1 MNELF
6 ESLDINDDMKANLAE
21 AFDKA
26 VLAKSVEMMD
36 EHVSVK
42 VEEAKTLMEAEYAEK
57 VEGLEDT
64 LDGYMTSVVEEFVAE
79 QKSSYEAEILDEKA
93 KKLLEMFDSMLTVA
107 GVAMTDINEA
117 RSDRDIAEDAD
128 SLENQ
133 IERLD
138 KRLSEKEADLHEA
151 RKEADKYLKAGFIA
165 ESKKGL
171 TMVESD
177 KFEKLAE
184 MVTFERS
191 EKYAD
196 ALDTIKESILDSREE
211 KFNESLVNAETGE
224 LPTKAFKPSEVDAK
238 SAMDF
243 SKYV

>member
-6 ESLDINDDMKANLAE
+6 ESLDINEDMKANLSE

-26 VLAKSVEMMD
+26 VLVKSVELMD
-36 EHVSVK
+36 EHV
-42 VEEAKTLMEAEYAEK
+42 EAKVGEAKSLLETEYAEK
-57 VEGLEDT
+57 VEALEDT
-64 LDGYMTSVVEEFVAE
+64 LDGYMTSVVEEFVE
-79 QKSSYEAEILDEKA
+79 SQKSTYEAEILDEKA
-93 KKLLEMFDSMLTVA
+93 KKIVEMFGSMLTIA
-107 GVAMTDINEA
+107 GVAVADINEA
-117 RSDRDIAEDAD
+117 RTERDINEDAN
-128 SLENQ
+128 SLESQ

-138 KRLSEKEADLHEA
+138 KRLSEKEADLHES

-165 ESKKGL
+165 ETKKGL
-171 TMVESD
+171 TMVEAD

-191 EKYAD
+191 EKYAV

-211 KFNESLVNAETGE
+211 SFNEDTLEGGSLPE
-224 LPTKAFKPSEVDAK
+224 KAFKPQEVDMA
-238 SAMDF
+238 SAMDY

>member
-6 ESLDINDDMKANLAE
+6 ESLDINEDMKANLSE

-26 VLAKSVEMMD
+26 VLAKSVELMD
-36 EHVSVK
+36 EHVETK
-42 VEEAKTLMEAEYAEK
+42 VEEAKTLIEAEFNEK
-57 VEGLEDT
+57 VEALEDT
-64 LDGYMTSVVEEFVAE
+64 LDGYLTSVVEEFVETQA
-79 QKSSYEAEILDEKA
+79 SSYEAEILDEKA

-117 RSDRDIAEDAD
+117 RSERDIAEDAN
-128 SLENQ
+128 SLESQ
-133 IERLD
+133 VERLD
-138 KRLSEKEADLHEA
+138 SRLSEKEADLHEA

-165 ESKKGL
+165 ETKIGL
-171 TMVESD
+171 TMVEAD

-184 MVTFERS
+184 MVTFARS
-191 EKYAD
+191 PKYAE

-211 KFNESLVNAETGE
+211 SFNESTVVGSE
-224 LPTKAFKPSEVDAK
+224 LPSKAFKPQEVDVD